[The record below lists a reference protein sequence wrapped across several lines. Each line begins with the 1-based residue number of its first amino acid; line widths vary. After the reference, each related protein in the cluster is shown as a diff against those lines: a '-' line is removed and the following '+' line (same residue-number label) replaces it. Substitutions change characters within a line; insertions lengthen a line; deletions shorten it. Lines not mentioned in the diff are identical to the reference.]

1 MPKISAFP
9 KCQPYI
15 YNLTVVTNKKFR
27 GWIWTCILKP
37 ILEFL
42 RQLILG
48 ETYLS
53 KRNVLKSVT
62 LDKLLSK
69 WQTHSQSI

>member
-15 YNLTVVTNKKFR
+15 YNSTEVTNKKLR

-37 ILEFL
+37 ILEVL
-42 RQLILG
+42 RHLILNG
-48 ETYLS
+48 TYLS
-53 KRNVLKSVT
+53 KISLSKTMT
-62 LDKLLSK
+62 LDKSLSK
-69 WQTHSQSI
+69 QQTRSQSI

>member
-15 YNLTVVTNKKFR
+15 YNSTEVTNKKLW

-42 RQLILG
+42 RQLILR

-69 WQTHSQSI
+69 WQTHSHSI